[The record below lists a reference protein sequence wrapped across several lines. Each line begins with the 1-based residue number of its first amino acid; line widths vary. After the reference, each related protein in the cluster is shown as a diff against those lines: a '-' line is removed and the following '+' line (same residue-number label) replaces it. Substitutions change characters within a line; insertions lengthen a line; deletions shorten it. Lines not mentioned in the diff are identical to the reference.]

1 MGGHRDGETEA
12 DKDKLRK
19 LKGRQGEKL
28 IILKGPLFIDYIII
42 NVIML

>member
-1 MGGHRDGETEA
+1 MGDGETES
-12 DKDKLRK
+12 DKEKLRK

-42 NVIML
+42 NVYML